1 MAINLVDLKDTIFKD
16 KELDENIKQDV
27 AILCEMLMEEYDDV
41 TIPEILCNIRFIQA
55 RYGKT
60 KEKVID
66 VLKREGYKKP
76 LLSSED
82 DYYGYVSIPS
92 SDMSTCERII
102 VIPANYS
109 SGSYDSMGKLYSS
122 LNRAVRSFER
132 EYTKSGNDTIVRRGV
147 AEYKFSED
155 GKLLST
161 SNEDLERA
169 ILDYM
174 EVESMRNNIYDD
186 YDNSMYNP
194 KFVVA
199 GYLMEE
205 YNLRQAF
212 VRACRDGDLSFV
224 RVALYNNSLTSEE
237 LDRMLNIEER
247 KEELEIGTKKG
258 LH

>member
-16 KELDENIKQDV
+16 KALDENIKQDV
-27 AILCEMLMEEYDDV
+27 AILCEMLMEEYDDM

-60 KEKVID
+60 KEKVVD

-92 SDMSTCERII
+92 SDMLTCERII

-132 EYTKSGNDTIVRRGV
+132 EYTKSGQETIVRRGL
-147 AEYKFSED
+147 AEYKFDED
-155 GKLLST
+155 GKLIDS

-169 ILDYM
+169 VIDYM
-174 EVESMRNNIYDD
+174 EMEAMRKNIYDE
-186 YDNSMYNP
+186 YDNPRYNP
-194 KFVVA
+194 KATPA
-199 GYLMEE
+199 GYLM
-205 YNLRQAF
+205 NVFDLRRAF
-212 VRACRDGDLSFV
+212 VRACREGDLSFV
-224 RVALYNNSLTSEE
+224 RVALYNSGLTSEK
-237 LDRMLNIEER
+237 LDEILNIQEV
-247 KEELEIGTKKG
+247 KELEGIKKG